1 MKIRELVLAMV
12 LGLGI
17 PWLIYNLMEDTIPI
31 SQLQADMQEKETEAV
46 DGTIPTNSQEVIMQ
60 VLMPDQTVE
69 QMPLESYVAGV
80 VLAEMPADF
89 ELEAL
94 KAQAVAART
103 YALKRY
109 HTGQKHAAGVVCT
122 DPACC
127 QAYCSRSE
135 YLGRG
140 NGEADA
146 DKVYDAAEQTAGLV
160 LMYGGQLID
169 ATYFSCSGGQTED
182 ALAVWGKDIPYLQ
195 SVTSPGEEAATH
207 YIDTVSYTRKE
218 VEQKLQRELTGDWLG
233 SVSYTEGGG
242 VDEIVIG
249 GTSYKGTEI
258 RTLLGLRS
266 TAFLMTAVGDTVTVT
281 TKGYG
286 HRVGLSQYGADAM
299 AVGGSDFEEIL
310 YHYYP
315 GAILQTYEP

>member
-31 SQLQADMQEKETEAV
+31 NHISSFAQEKETEAV
-46 DGTIPTNSQEVIMQ
+46 DGLIPVSSQEIIMQ
-60 VLMPDQTVE
+60 VLMPDQTVLR
-69 QMPLESYVAGV
+69 MPLESYVAGV
-80 VLAEMPADF
+80 VLAEMPASF
-89 ELEAL
+89 EIEAL

-109 HTGQKHAAGVVCT
+109 QTGKKHSTREVCT
-122 DPACC
+122 DPSCC

-135 YLGRG
+135 YIDRG
-140 NGEADA
+140 NGEKDA
-146 DKVYDAAEQTAGLV
+146 DKIYEAAEQTAGLV
-160 LMYGGQLID
+160 LMYGSELID

-182 ALAVWGKDIPYLQ
+182 ALAVWGQDIPYLR
-195 SVTSPGEEAATH
+195 SVVSPGEEAASY
-207 YIDTVSYTRKE
+207 YIDTVSFTREE
-218 VEQKLQRELTGDWLG
+218 VEEKLQKELTGDWLG

-266 TAFLMTAVGDTVTVT
+266 TAFFMTAVGDTVTVT

-310 YHYYP
+310 LHYYP
-315 GAILQTYEP
+315 GTVLQTYSP